1 MSDTY
6 QPEGREIFEKR
17 QTENRK
23 NKADTENNPYEQD
36 QPAFLY
42 QGESFLRT
50 ALLNRIDHPAWL
62 RNYNPE
68 HLAQYG
74 DHYEKLQEQLLLYY
88 KCRRKYYLPSQ
99 PGDAGTEAGHSGNC
113 QHNERD

>member
-6 QPEGREIFEKR
+6 QFEGREIFEKR

-74 DHYEKLQEQLLLYY
+74 DHYGKLHEGFNRFLWEN
-88 KCRRKYYLPSQ
+88 SQ
-99 PGDAGTEAGHSGNC
+99 SEPYCFCHEY
-113 QHNERD
+113 E